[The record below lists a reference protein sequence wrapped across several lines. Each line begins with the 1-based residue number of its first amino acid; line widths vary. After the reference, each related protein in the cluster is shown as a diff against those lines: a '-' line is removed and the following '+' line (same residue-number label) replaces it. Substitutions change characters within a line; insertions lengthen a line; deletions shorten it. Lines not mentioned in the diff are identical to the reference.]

1 MKQSHGARQVI
12 GRQILN
18 LHLSEGRKNE
28 RHRIETRELRSF
40 KIKLSCFKNYP
51 NVYLDVSVM
60 TRDNGKMRN
69 EESSENLLTVEI
81 I

>member
-40 KIKLSCFKNYP
+40 KIKLSCFKE
-51 NVYLDVSVM
+51 LS
-60 TRDNGKMRN
+60 K
-69 EESSENLLTVEI
+69 SLLRC
-81 I
+81 